1 MDVPRVDAWSL
12 HCLAVLVN
20 ERNVTRAGALLEL
33 SQPATSAVLA
43 KLRLVFGDPL
53 LVKSSSGMVPTARA
67 MELALQADRLLEDMR
82 RMTQPSEQGFDSSS
96 VKGTIAIVATDIVRL
111 LILPELLRALEIEAP
126 GLVIKVNNADRT
138 RIHER
143 LERAELDLGLGP
155 QEVPSG
161 RLHFRE
167 LWTDSAACL
176 VRAGVVSPLTA
187 LSLDEFLRLSH
198 IKLMPSQPS
207 HFDDRLDKILSGVGK
222 SRDVKVLEP
231 SFLMVPSLLA
241 ASHLVATVPKRFADR
256 VCQDA
261 SFAQF
266 TPPLALGSMCIGLY
280 WHERTH
286 KEPLFRWLRAR
297 IAALA
302 AAIAT

>member
-12 HCLAVLVN
+12 HCLTVLIN

-53 LVKSSSGMVPTARA
+53 LVKSSSGMVPTPRA
-67 MELALQADRLLEDMR
+67 LELAIQAEQVLDGMR
-82 RMTQPSEQGFDSSS
+82 RMTQPTELGFDASSF
-96 VKGTIAIVATDIVRL
+96 KGSITIAATDIVRL
-111 LILPELLRALEIEAP
+111 LIIPKLIKVLETEAP
-126 GLVIKVNNADRT
+126 SLTVKLSNADRT

-143 LERAELDLGLGP
+143 LERAEIDLGLGP
-155 QEVPSG
+155 QEVSSG

-167 LWTDSAACL
+167 LWTDKAACL
-176 VRAGVVSPLTA
+176 MRSGLVESGEELN
-187 LSLDEFLRLSH
+187 LDHFLQLAH
-198 IKLMPSQPS
+198 IKLVPSQPS
-207 HFDDRLDKILSGVGK
+207 HFDDQLDKALLLQGK
-222 SRDVKVLEP
+222 ARKVAVLEP
-231 SFLMVPSLLA
+231 SFLMLPSLLSD
-241 ASHLVATVPKRFADR
+241 SHMVATVPKRFADR

-261 SFAQF
+261 VFQQF
-266 TPPLALGSMCIGLY
+266 MPPLDLGPMCIGIY

-297 IAALA
+297 ICALSESV
-302 AAIAT
+302 T

>member
-12 HCLAVLVN
+12 HCLMVLVN

-43 KLRLVFGDPL
+43 KLRVAFGDPL
-53 LVKSSSGMVPTARA
+53 LVKSSSGMVPTPRA
-67 MELALQADRLLEDMR
+67 LELARQAESILEGMR
-82 RMTQPSEQGFDSSS
+82 RMTQPTELGFDPSRF
-96 VKGTIAIVATDIVRL
+96 KGTIAIAATDIVRL
-111 LILPELLRALEIEAP
+111 LVLPELLKALEAEAP
-126 GLVIKVNNADRT
+126 GLTVKVGNADRT

-167 LWTDSAACL
+167 LWTDTAACL
-176 VRAGVVSPLTA
+176 VRSGVVAPHAQVGLE
-187 LSLDEFLRLSH
+187 EFLQLGH
-198 IKLMPSQPS
+198 IKLVPSQPS
-207 HFDDRLDKILSGVGK
+207 HFDDLLDKALFSVGR
-222 SRDVKVLEP
+222 SREVKVLEP

-241 ASHLVATVPKRFADR
+241 ASHLVATVPRRFADR
-256 VCQDA
+256 VCQDPGFQMF
-261 SFAQF
+261 S
-266 TPPLALGSMCIGLY
+266 PPVPLGQMCIGIY

-286 KEPLFRWLRAR
+286 QEPLFRWLRAR
-297 IAALA
+297 ICALA
-302 AAIAT
+302 PAAT